1 MSVNYFADWPLDK
14 LNTATKYPSIPTY
27 HKLGDRGRLTDELNV
42 DFGDDEVVVT
52 EKIDGTN
59 ARIVCFAE
67 PSLDIGG
74 GRQPDSYLIGSRRE
88 FLFASGDLL
97 HNPSNRIVETVRPF
111 VDEVV
116 VGVEWTNL
124 SVRVLYGEVYGAKV
138 GKHGKQY
145 STSERSFCVFDTWWL
160 EPHFLLEWLNSA
172 PLEEVSRWR
181 KAGAQPF
188 MDWNHDDFLIWHR
201 VPELTS
207 EPPPRS
213 IVDTYEWLHQF
224 TETRSHLGVKGSGR
238 AEGVVVRT
246 PDRSKI
252 AKIRFEDY
260 RRTLR

>member
-1 MSVNYFADWPLDK
+1 MSVNYFADWPFDK

-59 ARIVCFAE
+59 ARIVRYAE
-67 PSLDIGG
+67 STLGPGS
-74 GRQPDSYLIGSRRE
+74 RPEESYLIGSRKE
-88 FLFASGDLL
+88 FLFASGDWM
-97 HNPSNRIVETVRPF
+97 HNPAQHIVETVRPF
-111 VDEVV
+111 ADEVV
-116 VGVEWTNL
+116 VGSVMASL
-124 SVRVLYGEVYGAKV
+124 SVQVIYGEVYGAGI
-138 GKHGKQY
+138 GKGGKQY
-145 STSERSFCVFDTWWL
+145 SASHRGFRIFDLWQLDPFTL
-160 EPHFLLEWLNSA
+160 REFLDSSS
-172 PLEEVSRWR
+172 LEEVSRWR
-181 KAGAQPF
+181 KAGGQPF
-188 MDWNHDDFLIWHR
+188 LNWGHPGFVIRPR
-201 VPELTS
+201 VPKLTS

-224 TETRSHLGVKGSGR
+224 SQTLAVVDETGTGR